1 MKIVARDNVRY
12 KPERDIPKAVR
23 KLKSLSPTRIV
34 EWVQEN
40 RTELDKYGR
49 KKQKDI
55 KPQAITMWFK
65 RHPEEHKKLARE
77 IEDEELNGRVITEGI
92 FQRKVFIKIPCME
105 KWIIKMRARQAK
117 EISIMKFVGAIKQVC
132 LGQLPQTRKER
143 KMKKPIEYIEGWG
156 IKHPRRLTV
165 QDGMKYISELMA
177 RKKATRNHRLAL
189 RNFFKSRNL
198 EGWDDISG
206 KLEQEAGKYAYLYVP
221 PETLQLILQYI
232 KGLNPIAYR
241 ACKFALK
248 TACRMGG
255 VQSAH
260 TNKINYTDHTI
271 WVTEKATRGK
281 PKRSQEKFISQDL
294 WEELGLEDYKG
305 KLFDI
310 KEDELCNICTTA
322 YQAIIP
328 ELAPEIPM
336 PFHFFR
342 HQFAQHGLRRTQ
354 WNYALIA
361 GLGHWTVETL
371 ERYYGKMDRQTRLQ
385 GARTFVHLIGMPME
399 ASQEVEI
406 IQASQPSQPTNLN
419 QQIPKQEA
427 KAGWNYTHVADLSNG
442 TIETVEPY
450 YTDMDRETLLQGA
463 KTFVHLL

>member
-1 MKIVARDNVRY
+1 MKY
-12 KPERDIPKAVR
+12 KPERDIPKAIR
-23 KLKSLSPTRIV
+23 TLKTLSPTDIV
-34 EWVQEN
+34 EWIREN
-40 RTELDKYGR
+40 RTEIDNIGR
-49 KKQKDI
+49 KVQKNL
-55 KPQAITMWFK
+55 KPQAINMWFK
-65 RHPEEHKKLARE
+65 RHPDEHKQLARE
-77 IEDEELNGRVITEGI
+77 IADAELNGKVITEGV
-92 FQRKVFIKIPCME
+92 FQTKIFIKLPCME
-105 KWIIKMRARQAK
+105 KWIIKMRGRQAK
-117 EISIMKFVGAIKQVC
+117 ERSIGAFVGAIRQVC
-132 LGQLPQTRKER
+132 MGRLPRKKGQKEVEH
-143 KMKKPIEYIEGWG
+143 IEDWG
-156 IKHPRRLTV
+156 LKHPRRLTV
-165 QDGMKYISELMA
+165 EDGQRYISKLME
-177 RKKATRNHRLAL
+177 KKIPTRNHRLAL

-206 KLEQEAGKYAYLYVP
+206 KLETEAGKYAYLYVP
-221 PETLQLILQYI
+221 PETIQLILQYI
-232 KGLNPIAYR
+232 KGLNPVAYR

-260 TNKINYTDHTI
+260 TNKLNKEDHTI
-271 WVTEKATRGK
+271 WVLEKATRGK

-294 WEELGLEDYKG
+294 WEELGLKDYKG

-310 KEDELCNICTTA
+310 EPQQLNNICKTA

-328 ELAPEIPM
+328 TLAPEIPM
-336 PFHFFR
+336 PFHFWR

-385 GARTFVHLIGMPME
+385 GARTFVHLIGMVVEE
-399 ASQEVEI
+399 AQEVEI
-406 IQASQPSQPTNLN
+406 MQASQPSQPINLN
-419 QQIPKQEA
+419 QQLPKQEA
-427 KAGWNYTHVADLSNG
+427 KAGWNYANVADLSNG
-442 TIETVEPY
+442 TMQAVEPY